1 MFINSLS
8 IGIQFHTGCTL
19 STLGLCVLYES
30 HDNWLRSCTTFQLT
44 EWSLALYY
52 GRPQTPSF
60 FFLFFFFNPFL
71 LWEFMHCRRCRV
83 AIQMYILF
91 NFRWG
96 WSWFICY
103 LPIQVLCAI
112 FSFFLFFT
120 RFVFLNY
127 EFFLWSLSQW
137 WNIQANIES
146 SSEHTLALHCL
157 EMMAGLAR
165 GEEICNTF
173 WKILRPMNV
182 YFLGRKLEIERM

>member
-1 MFINSLS
+1 M
-8 IGIQFHTGCTL
+8 
-19 STLGLCVLYES
+19 
-30 HDNWLRSCTTFQLT
+30 RSCTTFQLT

-52 GRPQTPSF
+52 GRPQTPPF
-60 FFLFFFFNPFL
+60 FPLFFFFNPFL
-71 LWEFMHCRRCRV
+71 LWEFMHCRICRV

-103 LPIQVLCAI
+103 LPVQVLCAI
-112 FSFFLFFT
+112 FFSFSSLA
-120 RFVFLNY
+120 LSSSIMN
-127 EFFLWSLSQW
+127 FFLWSLSQW

-182 YFLGRKLEIERM
+182 NFWGRKLKIERM